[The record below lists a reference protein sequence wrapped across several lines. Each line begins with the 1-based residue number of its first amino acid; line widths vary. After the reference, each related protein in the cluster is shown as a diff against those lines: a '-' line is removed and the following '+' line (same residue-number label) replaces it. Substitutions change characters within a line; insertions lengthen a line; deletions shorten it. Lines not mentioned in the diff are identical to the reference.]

1 MNTIIP
7 TIGLQFFHRRWL
19 DPTKMPA
26 HEPMLFRVT
35 RMAQGQVYYRAVDER
50 GQLVGNPERTD
61 VEKFDKVCGS
71 IQPAKGIL

>member
-1 MNTIIP
+1 
-7 TIGLQFFHRRWL
+7 
-19 DPTKMPA
+19 
-26 HEPMLFRVT
+26 
-35 RMAQGQVYYRAVDER
+35 MAQGQVYYRAVDER